1 MIAMAVDFSKN
12 VYCRVKKL
20 TNYFQCYAQSIF
32 LRPCYLPM
40 RSKNVGYRKK
50 RYQLSNRIMENIL
63 EYYNEN
69 ENYRLIY

>member
-40 RSKNVGYRKK
+40 RSKNVGIRKNVTS
-50 RYQLSNRIMENIL
+50 YQIESWKIFWNTTMKMKIID
-63 EYYNEN
+63 
-69 ENYRLIY
+69 